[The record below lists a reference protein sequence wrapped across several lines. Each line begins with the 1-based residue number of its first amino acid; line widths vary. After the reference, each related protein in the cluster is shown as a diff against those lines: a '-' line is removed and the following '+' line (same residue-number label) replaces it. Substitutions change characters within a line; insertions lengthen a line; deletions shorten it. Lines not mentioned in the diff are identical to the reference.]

1 MDEFGVLTERY
12 GLKPQGK
19 SAPMA
24 ASKRPDGIGAARGRS
39 SGAPAAAAGRSS
51 SRASASSWNS
61 GSGNGAFADGFGEF
75 LQSSG
80 GSKAQGFGNLD
91 DFGDLFGGSKK
102 PSKSP
107 AGDSGGFDYDSLFNS
122 GAGPSS
128 SYDND
133 DIFGGMP
140 GVKSSASVVGGGSG
154 VFGSFA
160 SPPRQ
165 SSPVDD
171 LLGGF
176 QNDDHDDIFGGIGTK
191 SGKTDSSASV
201 AGHGAAESDDLI
213 PGFGGSSS
221 PADGQR
227 RQPQKTNVYS
237 AESSSNLSE
246 DPFVVLE
253 STSKPVHASSE
264 IFSDPL
270 EESSQFG
277 NFQRANKVGDKVKS
291 PSVSSLDE
299 LEDFAMGQ
307 TRGNTDTQS
316 DFFSV
321 GKGSGQAWGNTDTQS
336 DFLSVGKGSGAGKK
350 ARGPDVSSIDELE
363 EFAMGRV
370 RRNVDVQSDFL
381 SGGKSS
387 VSGKNAGGYKEG
399 SRDAFENKH
408 KAADDL
414 ESFFSVGSRSS
425 SVPKSRST
433 SSTKSKEASKTPPK
447 PTFEVR
453 SSMKKASSAINFMD
467 DFSLMFG
474 AASFA
479 GEFEE
484 IEGESEERRRARLG
498 RHERTQERVAKAV
511 AEMNQRDS
519 QTQQEQEERRRIA
532 ENLDMKIKSWAA
544 GKEGNLRALLSSLQQ
559 VLWPESGWEP
569 VSLTDLITSTSV
581 KQVYRK
587 ATLRV
592 HPDKVQQKGANLQQK
607 YTAEKVF
614 DILKEAWKKFE
625 TEELR

>member
-1 MDEFGVLTERY
+1 M
-12 GLKPQGK
+12 
-19 SAPMA
+19 
-24 ASKRPDGIGAARGRS
+24 
-39 SGAPAAAAGRSS
+39 
-51 SRASASSWNS
+51 
-61 GSGNGAFADGFGEF
+61 
-75 LQSSG
+75 
-80 GSKAQGFGNLD
+80 
-91 DFGDLFGGSKK
+91 
-102 PSKSP
+102 
-107 AGDSGGFDYDSLFNS
+107 
-122 GAGPSS
+122 
-128 SYDND
+128 
-133 DIFGGMP
+133 
-140 GVKSSASVVGGGSG
+140 KSSASVVGGGSG

-213 PGFGGSSS
+213 PGFGGSSP

-264 IFSDPL
+264 LFSDPL
-270 EESSQFG
+270 EESSPFG

-321 GKGSGQAWGNTDTQS
+321 GKGSG
-336 DFLSVGKGSGAGKK
+336 AGKK
-350 ARGPDVSSIDELE
+350 ARGPGVSSIDELE
-363 EFAMGRV
+363 DFAMGRV
-370 RRNVDVQSDFL
+370 RRNADIQSDFL

-387 VSGKNAGGYKEG
+387 ASGKSAGGYKEG

-414 ESFFSVGSRSS
+414 ESFFSVGLRSS
-425 SVPKSRST
+425 SVPKSRSP
-433 SSTKSKEASKTPPK
+433 SLTKSKEASKTPPK
-447 PTFEVR
+447 PTFEVQ
-453 SSMKKASSAINFMD
+453 SSMKKASSATNFMD

-559 VLWPESGWEP
+559 VLWPGSGWEP

>member
-24 ASKRPDGIGAARGRS
+24 ELKRPDGIGSDRGRS
-39 SGAPAAAAGRSS
+39 SGQNRASADQSS
-51 SRASASSWNS
+51 SYATASSWNS
-61 GSGNGAFADGFGEF
+61 SSGSKAFVDDYSEF
-75 LQSSG
+75 LQSNS
-80 GSKAQGFGNLD
+80 GSKGQGFGSLD
-91 DFGDLFGGSKK
+91 DFGDLFGGSRK
-102 PSKSP
+102 PSKPP
-107 AGDSGGFDYDSLFNS
+107 ASNSGVDDYDSLFNS
-122 GAGPSS
+122 SARSS
-128 SYDND
+128 STYDND

-140 GVKSSASVVGGGSG
+140 GVKSSASVGGAG

-171 LLGGF
+171 LLGGY

-191 SGKTDSSASV
+191 SRKTDSNGSE

-213 PGFGGSSS
+213 PGFGGSSP
-221 PADGQR
+221 PADNQR
-227 RQPQKTNVYS
+227 RQSQKTNVYS

-264 IFSDPL
+264 MFSDPL

-277 NFQRANKVGDKVKS
+277 NFQRANEVGDKVKS

-299 LEDFAMGQ
+299 LENFAMGQ
-307 TRGNTDTQS
+307 AQ
-316 DFFSV
+316 
-321 GKGSGQAWGNTDTQS
+321 GNTDTQS
-336 DFLSVGKGSGAGKK
+336 DFLSVGKRSGAEKK
-350 ARGPDVSSIDELE
+350 ARGPGVSSIDELE
-363 EFAMGRV
+363 DYFMDRV
-370 RRNVDVQSDFL
+370 QRNADIQSDFL

-387 VSGKNAGGYKEG
+387 GPEKKAGGYCKRG
-399 SRDAFENKH
+399 PYENKH
-408 KAADDL
+408 KVADDL
-414 ESFFSVGSRSS
+414 ESFFSAGLRSS
-425 SVPKSRST
+425 SVPKSRPT
-433 SSTKSKEASKTPPK
+433 SSTKSKEVPKTPPK

-453 SSMKKASSAINFMD
+453 SSMKKASSATNFMD

-519 QTQQEQEERRRIA
+519 QTLQEQEERHRIA
-532 ENLDMKIKSWAA
+532 ENLDMEIKRWAA
-544 GKEGNLRALLSSLQQ
+544 GKEGNMRALLSSLQQ

-592 HPDKVQQKGANLQQK
+592 HPDKVQQKGASIQQK

-625 TEELR
+625 AEELR